1 MSYIYKKPYCEFGKL
16 VYDVGTEKCRCRIK
30 TKKIKT
36 ATKTEKCSAKKK
48 EECALKNKI
57 CNTKTNRCN
66 KPKTV
71 KKKKNK
77 TVKRKQSL
85 KQTLQIR
92 SPASNQRQPRRWR
105 TKTVTKTKKCPTKK
119 KEECAL
125 KNKICNEKTNRCNN
139 PPKTVKRKQKIEVI
153 KTITPSLH
161 QSIVKLEKKMDSIK
175 NETVETNQSLR
186 QTWQVRSPSYSP
198 WSIEKVKTP
207 TKPEKCSTKKKEEC
221 ALKNKIC
228 NEKTNRCNN
237 PPKTVKKK
245 KVDRKKK
252 KTVKRKQSLRQNKKD
267 EYSPSVNKKLLTLR
281 EITPKS
287 YIHNCDGMDIVVKIK
302 NKNKCMKWTS
312 KKAKKVLLD
321 NLLSNRPIKCDNII
335 APKQFQSNCW
345 MNTFFMAWFISDKGR
360 KFNRWFRQTMITG
373 VDPNGKEINKKL
385 KKPLWLLNKMIDA
398 SIYGSR
404 IGDNGVRFS
413 SLMDTNEIIRLIFM
427 VDPKNLVKTKTA
439 FNPFTFYK
447 SIYNLLPGNFLSWG
461 MIRFGGDGKFI
472 TSKNEATAEMSNTF
486 NTWHNNNILPKV
498 LFVSYSDT
506 VSSVEKQQSI
516 KFIFNEKEKI
526 TYKLDAVIIRN
537 IKKHHFSACITCS
550 GKEYGFDGASYSP
563 MQPFKWKN
571 KLNKD
576 VKWRFAE
583 QHNMFF
589 NFKEGYQILM
599 YYRV

>member
-1 MSYIYKKPYCEFGKL
+1 MPYIYKKPYCEFGKL

-57 CNTKTNRCN
+57 CNEKTNRCN

-71 KKKKNK
+71 KKKTKKKNK

-85 KQTLQIR
+85 KQTFQI
-92 SPASNQRQPRRWR
+92 
-105 TKTVTKTKKCPTKK
+105 
-119 KEECAL
+119 
-125 KNKICNEKTNRCNN
+125 
-139 PPKTVKRKQKIEVI
+139 
-153 KTITPSLH
+153 
-161 QSIVKLEKKMDSIK
+161 
-175 NETVETNQSLR
+175 
-186 QTWQVRSPSYSP
+186 RSPSYSP
-198 WSIEKVKTP
+198 WSDQRQPRRWRMKTA
-207 TKPEKCSTKKKEEC
+207 TKTEKCSAKKKEEC

-245 KVDRKKK
+245 TKKKKKKK
-252 KTVKRKQSLRQNKKD
+252 KTVKRKQKTEVIKTITPSLRQSIVKLEKKMDSIKKD

-345 MNTFFMAWFISDKGR
+345 MNTFFMAWFVSDKGR

-373 VDPNGKEINKKL
+373 LDPDGKEINKKL
-385 KKPLWLLNKMIDA
+385 QKPLWLLNKMIDA

-537 IKKHHFSACITCS
+537 IKKHHFSACITCN

-563 MQPFKWKN
+563 MQPFGWKN
-571 KLNKD
+571 RLNKD

>member
-1 MSYIYKKPYCEFGKL
+1 MPYIYKKPYCEFGKL

-30 TKKIKT
+30 TKKIKKKIKT
-36 ATKTEKCSAKKK
+36 ATKTEKCSA
-48 EECALKNKI
+48 
-57 CNTKTNRCN
+57 
-66 KPKTV
+66 
-71 KKKKNK
+71 
-77 TVKRKQSL
+77 
-85 KQTLQIR
+85 
-92 SPASNQRQPRRWR
+92 
-105 TKTVTKTKKCPTKK
+105 
-119 KEECAL
+119 
-125 KNKICNEKTNRCNN
+125 
-139 PPKTVKRKQKIEVI
+139 
-153 KTITPSLH
+153 
-161 QSIVKLEKKMDSIK
+161 
-175 NETVETNQSLR
+175 
-186 QTWQVRSPSYSP
+186 
-198 WSIEKVKTP
+198 
-207 TKPEKCSTKKKEEC
+207 KKKEEC

-245 KVDRKKK
+245 KKK
-252 KTVKRKQSLRQNKKD
+252 KTVKRKQKTEVIKTITPSLRQSIVKLEKKMDSIKKD

-345 MNTFFMAWFISDKGR
+345 MNTFFMAWFVSDKGR

-373 VDPNGKEINKKL
+373 LDPDGKKINKKL

-589 NFKEGYQILM
+589 NFKEGYQMLM